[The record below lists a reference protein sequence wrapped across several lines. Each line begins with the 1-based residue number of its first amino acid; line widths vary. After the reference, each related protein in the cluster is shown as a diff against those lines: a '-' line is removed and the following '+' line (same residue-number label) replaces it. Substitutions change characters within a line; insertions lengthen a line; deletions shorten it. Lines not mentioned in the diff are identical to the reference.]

1 MSSEPLVTIIMA
13 TYNGETFIE
22 EQLQSIIEQDYGN
35 RELLIA
41 DDDSD
46 DNTYSILARYAREY
60 EWIHLYRNKKRLG
73 LIGNF
78 EALLERA
85 QGDYISFCDQDD
97 IWEKEKLSKSVER
110 LEEEDSTQALLF
122 HSDLAVVDKNL
133 ETIAL
138 SFLKMRSYT
147 FKKQKQLDAMLG
159 RCGVMGNTMIINQKL
174 KSLVLPFPDDLK
186 VHDYWIALINELY
199 GKRLTSYE
207 PLVRYRLH
215 QTNTSNT
222 LESIRD
228 QGNSRIYI
236 PRDKIKLPYLNI
248 NREKNLKTLLLRYP
262 LDEKE
267 KRVILDFIDYLE
279 FKKSRLY
286 LVILIFRYDFLR
298 DNLLYR
304 FKTALKILWKKR

>member
-60 EWIHLYRNKKRLG
+60 EWIHPRQNKKRLG

-147 FKKQKQLDAMLG
+147 LKKQKQLDAMLG

-248 NREKNLKTLLLRYP
+248 NREKNLKTLLLRYH